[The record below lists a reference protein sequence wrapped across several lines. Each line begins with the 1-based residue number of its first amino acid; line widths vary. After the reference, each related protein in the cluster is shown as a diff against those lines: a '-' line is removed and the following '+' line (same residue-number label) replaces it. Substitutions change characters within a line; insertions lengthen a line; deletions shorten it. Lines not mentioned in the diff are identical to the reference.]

1 MKKVCL
7 ALKSK
12 KTQWSFALYESAEA
26 AYYLGA
32 DVVDIENVTDDDYSH
47 VVTLKKGEVL
57 IVEWMGSE
65 YIYDDEEKAMAE
77 PSKASMKHHR
87 FGCVRFVKLPALSK
101 HQLVKEL
108 VHTYAEA
115 HQGWIAA
122 EALLFNPEHTHD
134 NLRLL
139 KNNEELLS
147 SIDFSNIFKDKEEK
161 IESSKFSMI
170 N

>member
-7 ALKSK
+7 ALKGRKS
-12 KTQWSFALYESAEA
+12 QWSFALYESAEA

-32 DVVDIENVTDDDYSH
+32 DVVDIENVADDDYSH

-57 IVEWMGSE
+57 IVEWMGAE
-65 YIYDDEEKAMAE
+65 YIYDDEEKTMTE
-77 PSKASMKHHR
+77 PSRASMKHHR
-87 FGCVRFVKLPALSK
+87 FCCVRFVKLPALSK
-101 HQLVKEL
+101 YQLVKEL
-108 VHTYAEA
+108 IHTYAEA

-122 EALLFNPEHTHD
+122 DVLVFNPEHTHD

-147 SIDFSNIFKDKEEK
+147 NIDFSNIFKDKDEKAEEIK
-161 IESSKFSMI
+161 SSKL